1 MISRVAENCFWLTRY
16 AERADTYARLLD
28 VTATLALDG
37 SLLSTDQWRPLI
49 IVCGEEK
56 PFTERFGAEAMS
68 NDEVVLR
75 YLTWSADNP
84 TSIYNSLRAA
94 RETMRTIRETGSLEM
109 WETINDLWLWV
120 CSRPAERMYNEDR
133 HGFFVRLR
141 ERGMLFEG
149 VRHATMLHEEAYE
162 FMQLGAALER
172 VSQTARILDVKY
184 HSLGPDSG
192 RESPVETAQWLAALR
207 SCSAVEPFFKRAAN
221 ELEARTV
228 AGFLLFDPG
237 FPRSVRHNLDRT
249 ALRLQA
255 VRLATDP
262 QIGARSA
269 QAIQDMQLQLNALTI
284 DDAIEQGM
292 HELLTWVI
300 DTTADICNTIHD
312 DFFEWDADVAAVQSQ
327 G

>member
-1 MISRVAENCFWLTRY
+1 MISRVAQNCFWLARY
-16 AERADTYARLLD
+16 TERAETYARLLD

-37 SLLSTDQWRPLI
+37 SLATDQWRPLV
-49 IVCGEEK
+49 IVSGEEE
-56 PFTERFGAEAMS
+56 PFTKSFGVEAMS
-68 NDEVVLR
+68 DEEVVLR
-75 YLTWSADNP
+75 YLTWNADSP
-84 TSIYNSLRAA
+84 MSIYSSVRSA

-109 WETINDLWLWV
+109 WETINDLWLWL
-120 CSRPAERMYNEDR
+120 CSRSAQRMYDEDR
-133 HGFFVRLR
+133 HRFYLHLR

-162 FMQLGAALER
+162 FMQIGAALER

-184 HSLGPDSG
+184 HSLGPDTE
-192 RESPVETAQWLAALR
+192 RETPVETAQWLAALR

-237 FPRSVRHNLDRT
+237 FPRSIRHNLDRT
-249 ALRLQA
+249 ALRLEA
-255 VRLATDP
+255 VRLSSSP
-262 QIGARSA
+262 KIGAASA
-269 QAIQDMQLQLNALTI
+269 RAVQDMLVRLNALTI
-284 DDAIEQGM
+284 DEAIAEGM

-300 DTTADICNTIHD
+300 DASAELCHTIED
-312 DFFEWDADVAAVQSQ
+312 DFFEWEANIAPAEAS